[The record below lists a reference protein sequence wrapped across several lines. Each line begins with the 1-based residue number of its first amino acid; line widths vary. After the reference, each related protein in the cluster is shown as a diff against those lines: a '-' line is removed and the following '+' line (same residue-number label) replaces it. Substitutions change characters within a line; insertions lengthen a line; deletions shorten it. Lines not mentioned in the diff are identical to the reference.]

1 MRFRFLVSWFAF
13 CKALKRCSFLFEIR
27 IIEPMISILTT
38 TWIKNAVIGIEPM
51 TYRLWAC
58 RANHCAIQQ
67 GRGNWIRTND
77 LQVMSLSR

>member
-1 MRFRFLVSWFAF
+1 M
-13 CKALKRCSFLFEIR
+13 KKEQ
-27 IIEPMISILTT
+27 
-38 TWIKNAVIGIEPM
+38 NAVVGIEPT